1 MTSLFFGQLTTT
13 GVPADEKI
21 VRSTTDVVQ
30 VDAPP
35 AMQTDMPT
43 MQEVETDPNPLL
55 GMVNRQMASKWVEGE
70 QFVPQVQLD
79 ELARA
84 DDHNGVVDRQVSS
97 SGTAAGREAAGQWG
111 HGTASFAVGIEPV
124 MDLRGGNVKFGNEYF
139 TRVHR
144 DIQAGAGSYMS
155 PSAGSADQ
163 NTKGSVAALGKDSA
177 RKAAS
182 AALYNTYWNG
192 GAK

>member
-21 VRSTTDVVQ
+21 VRSTSDVVQ

-35 AMQTDMPT
+35 AMQDDMPT
-43 MQEVETDPNPLL
+43 QSEVETDPNPLL
-55 GMVNRQMASKWVEGE
+55 GMTTRQMASKWTEGE
-70 QFVPQVQLD
+70 QFVPEVQLD

-84 DDHNGVVDRQVSS
+84 DDHNGIVDRQVSTA
-97 SGTAAGREAAGQWG
+97 GTAASREASGQWG

-124 MDLRGGNVKFGNEYF
+124 GDLRGGNVKFGNEYF
-139 TRVHR
+139 ERVSR
-144 DIQAGAGSYMS
+144 GIQSGAGSYMS
-155 PSAGSADQ
+155 PAAGSADQ
-163 NTKGSVAALGKDSA
+163 NTKGSVAALGKDNA